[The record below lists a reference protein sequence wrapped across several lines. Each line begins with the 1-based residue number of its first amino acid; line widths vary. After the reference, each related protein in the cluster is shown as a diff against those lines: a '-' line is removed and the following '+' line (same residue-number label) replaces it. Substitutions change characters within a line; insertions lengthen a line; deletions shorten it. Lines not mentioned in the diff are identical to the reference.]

1 MTTKLQELHHQDQSA
16 WLEEMA
22 ELVREQR
29 YSELDYANLETF
41 LDEMAQRDRREVK
54 SRLTVLLAHL
64 LKYDHQ
70 PEQRSRSWQL
80 TILQQR
86 QELKELLESAT
97 LRKYFLTIIESAYA
111 NSVQRAALE
120 TGLAETAFPA
130 TNPYSV
136 AEILGDE

>member
-1 MTTKLQELHHQDQSA
+1 
-16 WLEEMA
+16 MA

-29 YSELDYANLETF
+29 YAELDYANLETF
-41 LDEMAQRDRREVK
+41 LEEMAQRDRREVK

-64 LKYDHQ
+64 LQFDYQ
-70 PEQRSRSWQL
+70 LEQRSRSWQL

-97 LRKYFLTIIESAYA
+97 LRNYFLTIIERAYA
-111 NSVQRAALE
+111 NAVQRATLE

-136 AEILGDE
+136 AQILGDEPGDQKK